1 MVHSVM
7 HAATPTIFLID
18 DDNSVRRALIRVME
32 SEGLDTCS
40 FATAED
46 FFAHFNAGITH
57 HGCVVTDMT
66 LPGMSG
72 LELKLH
78 LNAARNSIPVI
89 LLTANDTAETRAA
102 AHEAGAVG
110 YFRKPVDTQALLD
123 VIRWAINPALA
134 SATA

>member
-1 MVHSVM
+1 MP
-7 HAATPTIFLID
+7 AATPTIFLID

-32 SEGLDTCS
+32 SAGLDTLS

-46 FFAHFNAGITH
+46 FLAHFNTGSDMPP
-57 HGCVVTDMT
+57 GCVVTDMT

-78 LNAARNSIPVI
+78 LNAARKPIPVI
-89 LLTANDTAETRAA
+89 LLTANDTADTRAA

-123 VIRWAINPALA
+123 VIRWATNHALS
-134 SATA
+134 SAIA

>member
-1 MVHSVM
+1 MPAV
-7 HAATPTIFLID
+7 TPTIFLID
-18 DDNSVRRALIRVME
+18 DDTSVRRALIRVME
-32 SEGLDTCS
+32 SEGFETRS
-40 FATAED
+40 FATADD
-46 FFAHFNAGITH
+46 FLGHLNTVDDMPP
-57 HGCVVTDMT
+57 GCVVTDMT

-123 VIRWAINPALA
+123 VIRWATNHALS